1 MPGFLWA
8 VGMLVASYA
17 IQVMLMPKPEKPKPA
32 SLEEF
37 DFPQTDEGTAQSVV
51 FGDVWIS
58 DWHVLWYG
66 NMRTSEIKSGG
77 GKK

>member
-1 MPGFLWA
+1 MLFFWA
-8 VGMLVASYA
+8 IGALVASYVITAA
-17 IQVMLMPKPEKPKPA
+17 IMPKPEKPKAA

-37 DFPQTDEGTAQSVV
+37 NFPQIDEGTPQSVV

-58 DWHVLWYG
+58 DWNVLWYG
-66 NMRTSEIKSGG
+66 NMRTSEIKSKG